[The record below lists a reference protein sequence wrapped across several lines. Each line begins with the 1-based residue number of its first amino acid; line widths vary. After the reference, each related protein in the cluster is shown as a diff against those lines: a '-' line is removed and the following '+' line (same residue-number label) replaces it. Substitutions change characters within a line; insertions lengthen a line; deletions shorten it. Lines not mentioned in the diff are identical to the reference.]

1 MELQGLYELHER
13 LGAAAVA
20 GVNLIG
26 DDFRL
31 RRAVE
36 QIRPL
41 AQAVPVIKKLYTMAE
56 NVMAPD
62 CEDRPGCLLDAL
74 ALSEALLCTQ
84 AGYETGYHIG
94 QDSGEALTRPE
105 PEAGAEAGP
114 RPLELIS
121 RSYAP
126 VPALQP
132 GSSPGAGADGVRRR
146 TAGAHHRGHGGA
158 SPCF

>member
-41 AQAVPVIKKLYTMAE
+41 AQAVPVIKNCIQWQKTLW
-56 NVMAPD
+56 
-62 CEDRPGCLLDAL
+62 
-74 ALSEALLCTQ
+74 
-84 AGYETGYHIG
+84 
-94 QDSGEALTRPE
+94 
-105 PEAGAEAGP
+105 P
-114 RPLELIS
+114 RT
-121 RSYAP
+121 
-126 VPALQP
+126 
-132 GSSPGAGADGVRRR
+132 VRTVR
-146 TAGAHHRGHGGA
+146 AV
-158 SPCF
+158 C

>member
-62 CEDRPGCLLDAL
+62 CEDRPGYLLDAL

-94 QDSGEALTRPE
+94 QDSGDALTRPE
-105 PEAGAEAGP
+105 PEAPAAGADITQLCA
-114 RPLELIS
+114 
-121 RSYAP
+121 

>member
-62 CEDRPGCLLDAL
+62 CEDRPGCLL
-74 ALSEALLCTQ
+74 E
-84 AGYETGYHIG
+84 IG
-94 QDSGEALTRPE
+94 R
-105 PEAGAEAGP
+105 
-114 RPLELIS
+114 
-121 RSYAP
+121 
-126 VPALQP
+126 
-132 GSSPGAGADGVRRR
+132 
-146 TAGAHHRGHGGA
+146 AHV
-158 SPCF
+158 

>member
-105 PEAGAEAGP
+105 PEAGGEGGPPAAGADITQ
-114 RPLELIS
+114 LC
-121 RSYAP
+121 A

>member
-41 AQAVPVIKKLYTMAE
+41 AQAVPVIKNCIQWQRTLWHRT
-56 NVMAPD
+56 
-62 CEDRPGCLLDAL
+62 
-74 ALSEALLCTQ
+74 
-84 AGYETGYHIG
+84 
-94 QDSGEALTRPE
+94 
-105 PEAGAEAGP
+105 
-114 RPLELIS
+114 
-121 RSYAP
+121 
-126 VPALQP
+126 
-132 GSSPGAGADGVRRR
+132 VRTVR
-146 TAGAHHRGHGGA
+146 AV
-158 SPCF
+158 C

>member
-94 QDSGEALTRPE
+94 QDSGDALTRPE
-105 PEAGAEAGP
+105 PEAGAEAG
-114 RPLELIS
+114 
-121 RSYAP
+121 AP
-126 VPALQP
+126 GADITQLCAVPALQP

>member
-56 NVMAPD
+56 NVMAP
-62 CEDRPGCLLDAL
+62 A
-74 ALSEALLCTQ
+74 S
-84 AGYETGYHIG
+84 
-94 QDSGEALTRPE
+94 
-105 PEAGAEAGP
+105 
-114 RPLELIS
+114 ELIYNTVDTEPVVTAIWEKGFFRTPDFYFTYSFTGKGQAS
-121 RSYAP
+121 RNFHDWA
-126 VPALQP
+126 QI
-132 GSSPGAGADGVRRR
+132 GR
-146 TAGAHHRGHGGA
+146 AHV
-158 SPCF
+158 

>member
-94 QDSGEALTRPE
+94 QDSGDALTRPE
-105 PEAGAEAGP
+105 PEAGAPAAGADITQ
-114 RPLELIS
+114 LC
-121 RSYAP
+121 A

>member
-1 MELQGLYELHER
+1 M
-13 LGAAAVA
+13 A

-94 QDSGEALTRPE
+94 QDSGCLLYT
-105 PEAGAEAGP
+105 
-114 RPLELIS
+114 S
-121 RSYAP
+121 T
-126 VPALQP
+126 
-132 GSSPGAGADGVRRR
+132 RRR
-146 TAGAHHRGHGGA
+146 PAHPRTDPMKHRWKTESGIY
-158 SPCF
+158 

>member
-114 RPLELIS
+114 
-121 RSYAP
+121 
-126 VPALQP
+126 PA
-132 GSSPGAGADGVRRR
+132 AGADITQLCARACPTARFIPWSRR
-146 TAGAHHRGHGGA
+146 
-158 SPCF
+158 

>member
-62 CEDRPGCLLDAL
+62 CEDRPG
-74 ALSEALLCTQ
+74 LSVRC
-84 AGYETGYHIG
+84 
-94 QDSGEALTRPE
+94 P
-105 PEAGAEAGP
+105 GP
-114 RPLELIS
+114 VRGPFV
-121 RSYAP
+121 Y
-126 VPALQP
+126 P
-132 GSSPGAGADGVRRR
+132 GRI
-146 TAGAHHRGHGGA
+146 
-158 SPCF
+158 